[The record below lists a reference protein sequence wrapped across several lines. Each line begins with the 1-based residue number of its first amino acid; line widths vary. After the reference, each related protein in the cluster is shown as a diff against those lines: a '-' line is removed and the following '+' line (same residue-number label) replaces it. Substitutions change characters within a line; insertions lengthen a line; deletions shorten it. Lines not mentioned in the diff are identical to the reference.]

1 MDDMV
6 FGEPLQLDC
15 TVSAARGLNSNTSAT
30 IRWFSK
36 NDSTGFTRL
45 VRVVTVAG
53 NSSNDSVVYKDSL
66 LIPSLTAI
74 DSFSDY
80 RCDILIFSSIQV
92 VSGTGRIE
100 LDFPGE

>member
-1 MDDMV
+1 M

-15 TVSAARGLNSNTSAT
+15 TVTAARGLNSNTSAT
-30 IRWFSK
+30 IRWFSEIAV
-36 NDSTGFTRL
+36 NDFTRSTAI

-66 LIPSLTAI
+66 LIPSLNAS

-80 RCDILIFSSIQV
+80 RCDVVIFSSIQV
-92 VSGTGRIE
+92 VSSTGRIE